1 VFNNLLGSLSS
12 HALCCAFQRKHFLL
26 DSIATYFSSFSW
38 QTQACCYGC
47 HPSSLTR
54 RSESRIAAELGVSAL
69 QSTIPSNPKAGV
81 ENPTAK
87 PMMVS
92 QPSSQNYHSYHPFW
106 FLLLVILSKNTQL
119 VADCTQQ
126 HCGVHGCK
134 AYGVSPG
141 SQPGNGMSTAVLAWR
156 SQHAVTVAHVLM
168 A

>member
-1 VFNNLLGSLSS
+1 MFNNLLGSLSS

-26 DSIATYFSSFSW
+26 DSIATYFFSFSW

-54 RSESRIAAELGVSAL
+54 RPESRIAAELGVSAL

-92 QPSSQNYHSYHPFW
+92 QPQGQNVHYCPLCSILVP
-106 FLLLVILSKNTQL
+106 FLLPVILQRNIHWLLIVLSIAVVCIDVKH
-119 VADCTQQ
+119 AA
-126 HCGVHGCK
+126 GHGIK
-134 AYGVSPG
+134 
-141 SQPGNGMSTAVLAWR
+141 TAVL
-156 SQHAVTVAHVLM
+156 QHAVTVGHVLM